1 MSRTDP
7 DGLLAGVKVLD
18 FSIWRPG
25 PYATQLLA
33 EIGADVVKVEPPG
46 GDPMRAAY
54 PGLFAGLNANKR
66 SIVLDLKD
74 PAGLARARKLVA
86 VADVLVEGFRP
97 GVMARLGLAYDD
109 ARAVN
114 AAIVYCSLSGM
125 GQTGALSAVSG
136 HDLNYQAWAGALAP
150 DGGPPVVSAVP
161 IADLAGGMVSAFAV
175 TAALYR
181 RQRTGEGEY
190 IDAAMGDVLATWTG
204 TIRAQAGGADPAVRG
219 VPGYGIFETADGRY
233 VTLAV
238 LAEDHFWRALCETLR
253 LGAVADLGFAARL
266 GRLAELQAQ
275 IAAAIRREP
284 QSALIDRLLAAN
296 VPAAPV
302 SDRAGMVA
310 HPHFGERGVVTAD
323 PWADPATGY
332 PVRFGAHPARRHS
345 PPPEL
350 DADGAA
356 DIWTVGAR

>member
-1 MSRTDP
+1 MSPSVP
-7 DGLLAGVKVLD
+7 DGLLAGVRVLD
-18 FSIWRPG
+18 LSIWRPG

-33 EIGADVVKVEPPG
+33 EIGADVVKIEPPG

-54 PGLFAGLNANKR
+54 PGLFSGLNANKR

-74 PAGLARARKLVA
+74 AAGHARARGLVA
-86 VADVLVEGFRP
+86 AADVLVEGFRP
-97 GVMARLGLAYDD
+97 GVLARLGLAYED
-109 ARAVN
+109 ARALN
-114 AAIVYCSLSGM
+114 PSIVYCSLSGM

-150 DGGPPVVSAVP
+150 DGETPVMCAVP
-161 IADLAGGMVSAFAV
+161 IADLAGGMVAAFAI

-204 TIRAQAGGADPAVRG
+204 TARAQAGGAEGVRG

-238 LAEDHFWRALCETLR
+238 LAEDHFWRALCETLG
-253 LGAVADLGFAARL
+253 LDGIGDLGFTARLARL
-266 GRLAELQAQ
+266 GELQAQ
-275 IAAAIRREP
+275 IAAAIRAET
-284 QSALIDRLLAAN
+284 QADLVARLLAAN

-310 HPHFGERGVVTAD
+310 HPHFRERDVVTSD

-332 PVRFGAHPARRHS
+332 PVRFASHPARRHA

-356 DIWTVGAR
+356 EIWEPAGQ